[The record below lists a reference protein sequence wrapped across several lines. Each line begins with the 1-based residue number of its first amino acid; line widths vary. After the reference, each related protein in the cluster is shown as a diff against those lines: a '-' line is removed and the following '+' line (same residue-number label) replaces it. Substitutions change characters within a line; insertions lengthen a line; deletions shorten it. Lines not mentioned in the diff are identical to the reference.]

1 MKIRTDFVTN
11 SSSSSFILG
20 FKDEKD
26 MEKQIREYAPIEYA
40 SRMYSDAKRHV
51 AEISD
56 IKEIYDDYIY
66 WEAYWNVRE
75 RKEMELNSYSAVY
88 EWEENNKDEFEK
100 LIEKE
105 KKRLFKAFE
114 KKIEGINMFSIVEYE
129 DHCDAEMEHEV
140 MPSMPFTIVR
150 LSHH

>member
-40 SRMYSDAKRHV
+40 SRMYLDAKRHV